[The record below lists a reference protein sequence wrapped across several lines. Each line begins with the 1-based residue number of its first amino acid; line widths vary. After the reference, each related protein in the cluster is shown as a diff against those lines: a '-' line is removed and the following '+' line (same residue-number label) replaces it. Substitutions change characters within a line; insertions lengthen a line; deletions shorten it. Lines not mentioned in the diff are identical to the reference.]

1 MGNYKVKCA
10 VGKRGIATKKKEG
23 DLITPK
29 GKFKIKYILY
39 RKDRVY
45 SLKTKIK
52 KIIIKKDMGWCN
64 DSASQKYNKLIRFP
78 FKFRAENL
86 YKKDNT
92 YDIILV
98 LSYNSDPVIK
108 NKGSAIFLHIAKK
121 NHKDTNGC
129 VAVYKTSLKKII
141 KIIDR
146 KTIIKI
152 I

>member
-1 MGNYKVKCA
+1 MVIEDIVNNLKIRAFNERAYQLIDLIKNELKDIDSQKLHNVENYKKLL
-10 VGKRGIATKKKEG
+10 TQLD
-23 DLITPK
+23 DLEDHYDGFHVITE
-29 GKFKIKYILY
+29 
-39 RKDRVY
+39 
-45 SLKTKIK
+45 
-52 KIIIKKDMGWCN
+52 
-64 DSASQKYNKLIRFP
+64 YNKLIRFP